1 MNLKDSLSYALEQL
15 CKLGADKA
23 EGSINESEK
32 TKIRK
37 IIISGND
44 KTHDNVIRREL
55 EIIPGDIF
63 SMKKIEDS
71 YRRIFMI
78 DYFENVNP
86 QIVNVGNATNIVAI
100 MPPNTF
106 PKLGA
111 DRKLPNPPAE
121 PSTKRA

>member
-1 MNLKDSLSYALEQL
+1 MADQNPEKDSFKVMKFLIDYGYEIFPVNPNEINI
-15 CKLGADKA
+15 LG
-23 EGSINESEK
+23 
-32 TKIRK
+32 RK
-37 IIISGND
+37 CYS
-44 KTHDNVIRREL
+44 
-55 EIIPGDIF
+55 

-71 YRRIFMI
+71 YRRIFML

-86 QIVNVGNATNIVAI
+86 QIVNVGNATNIDAI
-100 MPPNTF
+100 IPPNTI